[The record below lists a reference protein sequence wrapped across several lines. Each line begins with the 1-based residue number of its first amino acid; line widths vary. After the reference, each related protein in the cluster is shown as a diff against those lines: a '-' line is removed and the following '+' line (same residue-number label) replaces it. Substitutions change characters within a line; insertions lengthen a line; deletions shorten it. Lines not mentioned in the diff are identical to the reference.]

1 MNTDTLEVAPTL
13 DNVCT
18 VMELCTP
25 EHIAEGMSWYRE
37 AYAIACEL
45 VPSDPSRGAGILA
58 ALSPLTSWPLNVRRA
73 REVASTGT
81 TRGMGANVRKAE
93 RIWNGEAS
101 LDVLGGEKV
110 LSFFANIMGDDSH
123 VTIDRHAIDVACGRP
138 MTDTERAMAIRGKAG
153 YGRLA
158 DIYRA
163 ASARYGYTPSQIQAI
178 VWVWWRENKALA
190 NHGRVS
196 K

>member
-1 MNTDTLEVAPTL
+1 MNTQTLEVNPTL

-18 VMELCTP
+18 VMDLCGP
-25 EHIAEGMSWYRE
+25 EHITEGMEWYRE

-45 VPSDPSRGAGILA
+45 VPEDPSRGAGILA

-81 TRGMGANVRKAE
+81 TGGLPASVAKAE
-93 RIWNGEAS
+93 RIWQGEAS
-101 LDVLGGEKV
+101 LDVLGGDKV
-110 LSFFANIMGDDSH
+110 LSFYRNIMGDDSH
-123 VTIDRHAIDVACGRP
+123 VTVDRHAIDVACGRP
-138 MTDTERAMAIRGKAG
+138 MTDAERALAIRGKAG

-163 ASARYGYTPSQIQAI
+163 ASQKYGYTPSQIQAI

-190 NHGRVS
+190 NHGRV